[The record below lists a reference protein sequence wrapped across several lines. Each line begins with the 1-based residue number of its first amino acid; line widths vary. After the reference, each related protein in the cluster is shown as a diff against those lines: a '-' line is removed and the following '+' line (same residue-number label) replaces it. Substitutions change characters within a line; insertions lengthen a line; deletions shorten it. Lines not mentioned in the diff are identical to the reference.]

1 MPRRDEDA
9 PAIRATDLSL
19 AHGGVRVVDGASFI
33 LPRAGALAIMGPT
46 GSGKSSVAAI
56 LSGIRHDSLTVVG
69 GDAAV
74 EGISV
79 RRGGRKLRVRGY
91 VTGYLAQGAGSDLP
105 ARLTVAEVI
114 GEPITS
120 RDRRVNSR
128 ALAIRVAGL
137 LDELELPL
145 GAAAKYPYELSSG
158 MRQRVALARALV
170 LEPRVF
176 VGDDP
181 YANLDLEV
189 RRAARDALLRR
200 REHDGMALLVV
211 TNDPESVRELDADVL
226 VLHGGHTVGYGH
238 GAADVLWTPDGR
250 DRLVS

>member
-1 MPRRDEDA
+1 MPRLADDA
-9 PAIRATDLSL
+9 FAIRATDLSL
-19 AHGGVRVVDGASFI
+19 GRGGVRVVDGVTFT
-33 LPRAGALAIMGPT
+33 LPRGGALAIMGPT
-46 GSGKSSVAAI
+46 GSGKSSLAEI
-56 LSGIRHDSLTVVG
+56 LSGHRLDDLAVIG
-69 GDAAV
+69 GDASV

-91 VTGYLAQGAGSDLP
+91 VTGYLPQGAGADLP
-105 ARLTVAEVI
+105 ARLTVGDVI

-128 ALAIRVAGL
+128 ALAVRVAGL
-137 LDELELPL
+137 LDEFELPL
-145 GAAAKYPYELSSG
+145 GAATKYPYELSSG

-170 LEPRVF
+170 LQPRVF

-200 REHDGMALLVV
+200 RDQDGMALLVV
-211 TNDPESVRELDADVL
+211 TNDRVTVDELDADVL
-226 VLHGGHTVGYGH
+226 VLHAGHTVGYGY
-238 GAADVLWTPDGR
+238 GSDELLWTPDER
-250 DRLVS
+250 NRLAS